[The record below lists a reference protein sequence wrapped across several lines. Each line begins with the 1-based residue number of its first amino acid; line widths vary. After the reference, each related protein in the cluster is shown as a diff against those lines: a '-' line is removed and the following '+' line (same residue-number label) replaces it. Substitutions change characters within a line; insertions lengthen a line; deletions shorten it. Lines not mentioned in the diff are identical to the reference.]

1 MRSLE
6 FWILAYLLNSLWQ
19 VPLLFAAG
27 WLAARLL
34 RSAGTVVEHRIW
46 VLVLLL
52 QSLLPAC
59 SIFPWEWLRTLSF
72 WSWGASRAGDAHVS
86 AVMGAGT
93 GAGMLHVPAVLLIAI
108 AILYATVSAY
118 FVARFLWRSATLTA
132 LRGEAVAV
140 LLTGEAASFWA
151 RCSSRFD
158 TNDVTIAASSRI
170 FSPVTMGWRRKLL
183 LLPVTM
189 VDVLPELDLH
199 TVIAHE
205 FAHMQR
211 KDFTKNLLYELLS
224 LPVAYHPLL
233 WLTRAR
239 IMESREIVCDQ
250 MAAAMTGRNEYA
262 RSLLRLASLMVAG
275 TLSRTPHTIGIF
287 DANAFERRLMNLTEK
302 HKEIRGLRRV
312 AMVVACAALG
322 LATCGSALA
331 LGMHV
336 NAASTSDTSDAS
348 KPPKQLSVSS
358 DVMAENLL
366 NKVMPVYP
374 ADAKKARIQGTVV
387 LGVLIGKD
395 GNILNFK
402 VLSGP
407 SQLQQSSLDAVRQWT
422 YKPYLLNGDPIEV
435 KSTVNVV
442 YSLGK

>member
-27 WLAARLL
+27 WLAARAL
-34 RSAGTVVEHRIW
+34 RSAGPVVEHRVW

-59 SIFPWEWLRTLSF
+59 SIFPWAWLRTLSF
-72 WSWGASRAGDAHVS
+72 WSWHANSVADAHVS
-86 AVMGAGT
+86 VVMGEGT
-93 GAGMLHVPAVLLIAI
+93 GISVFHLRDALLVTI
-108 AILYATVSAY
+108 AILYAAVSTY
-118 FVARFLWRSATLTA
+118 FVARFLWRSMNLSA
-132 LRGEAVAV
+132 LRREAVAV
-140 LLTGEAASFWA
+140 LLTGDAAFFWA
-151 RCSSRFD
+151 RCSQRFEM
-158 TNDVTIAASSRI
+158 NDVSIAASSRI
-170 FSPVTMGWRRKLL
+170 FSPVTMGLRRKLL

-205 FAHMQR
+205 FAHMRR
-211 KDFTKNLLYELLS
+211 KDFMKNLLYELLS
-224 LPVAYHPLL
+224 LPVTYHPLL

-275 TLSRTPHTIGIF
+275 TLGSIPHTIGIF

-302 HKEIRGLRRV
+302 HNEIRGMRRV
-312 AMVVACAALG
+312 AVLAACTALG

-336 NAASTSDTSDAS
+336 DAGSTIDNNNAS
-348 KPPKQLSVSS
+348 KPPKQLSVSA

-366 NKVMPVYP
+366 NKVVPVYP
-374 ADAKKARIQGTVV
+374 PEAKKARIQGTVV
-387 LGVLIGKD
+387 LDAVIGKD
-395 GNILNFK
+395 GK
-402 VLSGP
+402 VENLRVVSGP
-407 SQLQQSSLDAVRQWT
+407 SQLQESSIDAVRQWT

-435 KSTVNVV
+435 ETTVNVV
-442 YSLGK
+442 YLLGK